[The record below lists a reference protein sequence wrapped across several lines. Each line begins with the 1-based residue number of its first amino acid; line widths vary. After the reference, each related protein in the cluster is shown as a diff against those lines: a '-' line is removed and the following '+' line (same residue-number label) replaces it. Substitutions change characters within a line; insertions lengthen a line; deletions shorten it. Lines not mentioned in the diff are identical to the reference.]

1 MIAHH
6 RLGCALRC
14 GWPPGGAS
22 VAVAVSVGVVET
34 GEERGGA
41 GAVQRCC
48 CSTKEKHEMLAVLL
62 GVLARE
68 PGALPVL
75 IVA

>member
-1 MIAHH
+1 MWLA
-6 RLGCALRC
+6 

-22 VAVAVSVGVVET
+22 VAVAVSVGVVERR
-34 GEERGGA
+34 GEGR
-41 GAVQRCC
+41 VQRCW

-68 PGALPVL
+68 LPGCLCSSLLLDTAT
-75 IVA
+75 